1 MQAESFDLLWLDR
14 SQRVS
19 IGDLT
24 VLSGLSEIE
33 IHELIELGAL
43 APLDRRENPWV
54 FSADCV
60 VTLRRASRLRDDLE
74 LDSHAL
80 VLALTLLE
88 QIRALE
94 RELSQLRARH
104 SVSRQIG
111 SDALSTLTRG
121 DTEK

>member
-1 MQAESFDLLWLDR
+1 MQTETYHALWLDG

-19 IGDLT
+19 INDL
-24 VLSGLSEIE
+24 VDISGLTESEV
-33 IHELIELGAL
+33 HELVEFGAL
-43 APLDRRENPWV
+43 APVNPGEIPWT

-60 VTLRRASRLRDDLE
+60 VTVRKASRLRDDLE

-94 RELSQLRARH
+94 AELTQMRAQR
-104 SVSRQIG
+104 S
-111 SDALSTLTRG
+111 AFN
-121 DTEK
+121 